1 MERIIFDR
9 RQSLCCKYDD
19 IFRKYFKC
27 AGKQTS
33 EHEGTYSRLYEKIGI
48 STPHFIRTGFS
59 KNAGAFFNDYRYK
72 NMTVINETDLDEV
85 LLQRILSILNRVA
98 EFKIIPADGI
108 NFWNQNYREDI
119 TYALNILEKFVAINK
134 NILLQKV
141 YSQKV
146 SVVMH
151 GDFSIS
157 NMGLADGE
165 LWLFDFESSGC
176 APACWDLGHFIANL
190 SPDNGKKFYEMSPQ
204 NEGLLACIRLAAAV
218 RFGRALKKQ
227 TEIEKRK
234 AIFDYWNRL
243 LL

>member
-9 RQSLCCKYDD
+9 RQSLCCKDDD

-27 AGKQTS
+27 TSKQTA
-33 EHEGTYSRLYEKIGI
+33 EHEGKYSRLYEKIGI
-48 STPHFIRTGFS
+48 STPHFIGTGFS
-59 KNAGAFFNDYRYK
+59 KKAGIFFNDYRYK
-72 NMTVINETDLDEV
+72 NITAIKETDLNEV
-85 LLQRILSILNRVA
+85 LLQRILGILNRVA
-98 EFKIIPADGI
+98 EFKILPADGI
-108 NFWNQNYREDI
+108 KFWNQNYKEDM
-119 TYALNILEKFVAINK
+119 THALNILEKSVAIDK

-141 YSQKV
+141 YSQKI

-165 LWLFDFESSGC
+165 LCLFDFESSGC
-176 APACWDLGHFIANL
+176 ASAWWDLGHFIANL
-190 SPDNGKKFYEMSPQ
+190 SPDNGKIFYEMSPK
-204 NEGLLACIRLAAAV
+204 NEDLLACIRLAAAV

-227 TEIEKRK
+227 TEIENRK
-234 AIFDYWNRL
+234 AIFDYWNKL